1 MTTITFEVSTQHT
14 DELLALLQRWNG
26 AAPVTTEVSSTAPF
40 DFGARAERPPS
51 LLPAVTLEAL
61 RQALTKISQDG
72 KAAQI
77 KTLLAEF
84 GARNVKELKAADFA
98 AVLEKAGK
106 L

>member
-1 MTTITFEVSTQHT
+1 MTTIAFEVPDQHT
-14 DELLALLQRWNG
+14 AELLALLQRWNST
-26 AAPVTTEVSSTAPF
+26 APVSTEVSSPAPT
-40 DFGARAERPPS
+40 E
-51 LLPAVTLEAL
+51 PAVSLEAL

-84 GARNVKELKAADFA
+84 GARNVKELKPADFA
-98 AVLEKAGK
+98 AVLEKARA

>member
-1 MTTITFEVSTQHT
+1 MTTLTITIPPECESEVLSVV
-14 DELLALLQRWNG
+14 QRFYSNPQ
-26 AAPVTTEVSSTAPF
+26 AIVEDSSPAPAEPVVS
-40 DFGARAERPPS
+40 
-51 LLPAVTLEAL
+51 LEAL

-84 GARNVKELKAADFA
+84 GARNVKELKLADFA
-98 AVLEKAGK
+98 AVLEKAGA

>member
-1 MTTITFEVSTQHT
+1 MTTIAFEVPPQHT
-14 DELLALLQRWNG
+14 EELLALLHRWN
-26 AAPVTTEVSSTAPF
+26 STAPV
-40 DFGARAERPPS
+40 ATEIASPS
-51 LLPAVTLEAL
+51 PSEPAVTLEAL

-98 AVLEKAGK
+98 TVLEKAGK

>member
-1 MTTITFEVSTQHT
+1 MTTLTITIPPECESEVLS
-14 DELLALLQRWNG
+14 LVQRFYSN
-26 AAPVTTEVSSTAPF
+26 AQASVEDSNTAPTK
-40 DFGARAERPPS
+40 
-51 LLPAVTLEAL
+51 PAVTLEAL

-84 GARNVKELKAADFA
+84 GARNVKELKSADFA
-98 AVLEKAGK
+98 AVLEKAGA